1 LQEQAE
7 QQDAALEPEPEPEP
21 APTAGIG
28 ETVTAGD
35 VSWQVTNAR
44 QATQLTSEFM
54 EPKQGNFVVVDF
66 AFTNNGTEPVTLDGE
81 SLSLI
86 DGEGRTFK
94 TDPDTFGYIDPA
106 KDIFLDQVN
115 PGVAQQGEVIFT
127 VAPDASDFTLEAGD
141 TAIFSDE
148 VGRIDRRTAATQ
160 LPRRQALG
168 RSVNSSRVRSQALRD
183 LAPAVKLPTSPPL
196 RGAPHPREPG
206 SSSPRPRWRAVSS
219 CRP

>member
-1 LQEQAE
+1 MPRWLKFTGLGCGGLLGLFLLVGACAAILAPTEDPDTSANESQEQAA
-7 QQDAALEPEPEPEP
+7 QQQEADPEPQQPEEP
-21 APTAGIG
+21 APEPGPAPAAGIG
-28 ETVTAGD
+28 ESVTAGD
-35 VSWQVTNAR
+35 VEWQVTNAR

-94 TDPDTFGYIDPA
+94 TDTETFGYIDPA

-115 PGVAQQGEVIFT
+115 PGVSQQGEVIFT

-148 VGRIDRRTAATQ
+148 VGRID
-160 LPRRQALG
+160 LG
-168 RSVNSSRVRSQALRD
+168 F
-183 LAPAVKLPTSPPL
+183 
-196 RGAPHPREPG
+196 
-206 SSSPRPRWRAVSS
+206 
-219 CRP
+219 